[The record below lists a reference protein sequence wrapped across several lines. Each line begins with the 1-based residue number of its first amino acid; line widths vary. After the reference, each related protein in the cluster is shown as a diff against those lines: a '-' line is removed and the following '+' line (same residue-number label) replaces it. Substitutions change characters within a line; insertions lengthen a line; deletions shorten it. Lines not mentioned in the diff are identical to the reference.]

1 MIWQTIKV
9 WQNAW
14 VIQTTFLGIL
24 TVERYRDSGIVI
36 YCHQMYDQCRYAWTV
51 DYDWQPHPMQFTKVR
66 APKQLNGPFSGSMLS
81 HVCNQVYVWEAFFLH
96 AFCNPGILCSS
107 KLLRLE
113 QSESCIS
120 SVHTYLK
127 ISSNCGFSP
136 PFLAAKSGLGCKQPY
151 RQSQKQQ

>member
-1 MIWQTIKV
+1 MYAIKFMCGKLSSSTHS
-9 WQNAW
+9 A
-14 VIQTTFLGIL
+14 IL
-24 TVERYRDSGIVI
+24 
-36 YCHQMYDQCRYAWTV
+36 A
-51 DYDWQPHPMQFTKVR
+51 
-66 APKQLNGPFSGSMLS
+66 FS
-81 HVCNQVYVWEAFFLH
+81 VVANYTPV
-96 AFCNPGILCSS
+96 
-107 KLLRLE
+107 LRLE